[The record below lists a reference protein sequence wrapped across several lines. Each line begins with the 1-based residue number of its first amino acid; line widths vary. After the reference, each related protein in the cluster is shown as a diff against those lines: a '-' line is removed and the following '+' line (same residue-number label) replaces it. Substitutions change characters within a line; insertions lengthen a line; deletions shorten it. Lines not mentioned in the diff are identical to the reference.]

1 MMNEEADKVIKQFFD
16 LLKNRYQ
23 NNLESMKASEFVFN
37 YVHLFSYKFHRI
49 NPNRGG
55 SINPINKI
63 DNTWFRY
70 AVAVVINHE
79 VIGKNPERI
88 TKIKPFINTCNWKG
102 INYPSQKGNWKK
114 FEENNR

>member
-1 MMNEEADKVIKQFFD
+1 
-16 LLKNRYQ
+16 
-23 NNLESMKASEFVFN
+23 MKASEFVFN

-63 DNTWFRY
+63 DNTWFQY

-114 FEENNR
+114 FEENNRTIALNNLIKKSM